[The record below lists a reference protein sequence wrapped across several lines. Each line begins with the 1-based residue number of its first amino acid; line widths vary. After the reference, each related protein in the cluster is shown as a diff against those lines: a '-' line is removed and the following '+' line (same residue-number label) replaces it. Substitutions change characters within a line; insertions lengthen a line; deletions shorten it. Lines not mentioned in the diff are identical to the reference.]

1 MSTSDNS
8 FRDLVARLNAMNNIT
23 PEQERAS
30 LMEAAGKAPKVL
42 DDKEVS
48 LADIA
53 KLAGIKEYVEP
64 VKHSKKAE
72 ALVESITKEPKSES
86 SIAKAIKESDADDS
100 IATNIKKEVNEEVN
114 RLDKIAELE
123 AQLAELKTEQKEEQT
138 YDSKGFREVI
148 TKDIAEYVKNAEDS
162 QLVEL
167 YNTISDNEAVYNEES
182 SSILI
187 KTPETTE
194 IIADAEKAEAPEEDQ
209 IDEKTKDMV
218 DYDRNKEEPHTPE
231 PSLNDL
237 VKQDAESKDD
247 EDEEDEEAGE
257 VPMLDK
263 DFDEGEEVELPAED
277 KFTNDL
283 DPAEKK

>member
-1 MSTSDNS
+1 M
-8 FRDLVARLNAMNNIT
+8 
-23 PEQERAS
+23 
-30 LMEAAGKAPKVL
+30 
-42 DDKEVS
+42 
-48 LADIA
+48 
-53 KLAGIKEYVEP
+53 
-64 VKHSKKAE
+64 
-72 ALVESITKEPKSES
+72 VESIVAEPKTES

-100 IATNIKKEVNEEVN
+100 IATSIKKEVNEEVS

-138 YDSKGFREVI
+138 YDSKSFREVI
-148 TKDIAEYVKNAEDS
+148 TKDIAEYIKGAEDTA
-162 QLVEL
+162 LVEL

-194 IIADAEKAEAPEEDQ
+194 IIADAEKAEAPEEEEQ
-209 IDEKTKDMV
+209 VDEKTKDMV
-218 DYDRNKEEPHTPE
+218 DYDRNKEEPHRPE
-231 PSLNDL
+231 AKAD
-237 VKQDAESKDD
+237 
-247 EDEEDEEAGE
+247 DEEAEDNADDKEDDGE

-263 DFDEGEEVELPAED
+263 DFDEGEEVELDVPAED

>member
-1 MSTSDNS
+1 MSTTPS
-8 FRDLVARLNAMNNIT
+8 FRDLVARLNAMSNVT
-23 PEQERAS
+23 PEEERAQ

-42 DDKEVS
+42 DDKEVT

-72 ALVESITKEPKSES
+72 ALVESITKEPKAES
-86 SIAKAIKESDADDS
+86 VITKAIKESDADDS
-100 IATNIKKEVNEEVN
+100 IATSIKKEVNEEVN

-138 YDSKGFREVI
+138 YDSKSFREVI
-148 TKDIAEYVKNAEDS
+148 TKDIAEYIKGAEDTA
-162 QLVEL
+162 LVEL

-194 IIADAEKAEAPEEDQ
+194 IIADAEEAEAPAEQ
-209 IDEKTKDMV
+209 VDEKVV
-218 DYDRNKEEPHTPE
+218 DGVQTDRNTAEPHAPE
-231 PSLNDL
+231 
-237 VKQDAESKDD
+237 KHGEEEAEDKSDEKDD
-247 EDEEDEEAGE
+247 DGE

-263 DFDEGEEVELPAED
+263 DFDEGEEVELDMPAED

>member
-283 DPAEKK
+283 DPTEKK